1 MPYNVIFSLQKD
13 KSNAVRPKTAK
24 NPKLNN
30 NNNNNKKPQKC
41 LSIANVTNNIVIANV
56 ENATSSEC
64 TELHSQQNDKDN
76 KNNYNNDKADEQ
88 LLLSNSPKPSFD
100 QQNENEHLL
109 LPILS
114 KPRTSRSPS
123 ITTIATPTLI
133 MSASSSFGWTR
144 ERALEQQIDTLRETL
159 KDTEERLHS
168 LRLQYDNVSQMHR
181 SLRDANH
188 QMHEEMERLKIDAQH
203 LHECGNILR
212 TELQAARKD
221 RAESIHLQA
230 TLQQELDVMRNEKRR
245 ACDEVESN
253 GRQILDL
260 QRQCKEMERILARK
274 NPNAMQTLLGK

>member
-1 MPYNVIFSLQKD
+1 MVSLQKD
-13 KSNAVRPKTAK
+13 RSHAVRPTTAK
-24 NPKLNN
+24 NPKQ
-30 NNNNNKKPQKC
+30 NNNKKPKHQPPEC
-41 LSIANVTNNIVIANV
+41 LSIMTVTNSIVI
-56 ENATSSEC
+56 ENLENSTSSEH
-64 TELHSQQNDKDN
+64 TELNSQQNEKDKENDN
-76 KNNYNNDKADEQ
+76 NHNNGKANEP
-88 LLLSNSPKPSFD
+88 LPANSPKSFD
-100 QQNENEHLL
+100 QQNENGHS

-114 KPRTSRSPS
+114 KSRTSRSPS
-123 ITTIATPTLI
+123 MATIASPTSI
-133 MSASSSFGWTR
+133 MSTSSSFCWTR

-203 LHECGNILR
+203 LHECANILR

-221 RAESIHLQA
+221 RAEAIQLQA
-230 TLQQELDVMRNEKRR
+230 TLQRELDTTRNEKRR

-253 GRQILDL
+253 ARQILDL